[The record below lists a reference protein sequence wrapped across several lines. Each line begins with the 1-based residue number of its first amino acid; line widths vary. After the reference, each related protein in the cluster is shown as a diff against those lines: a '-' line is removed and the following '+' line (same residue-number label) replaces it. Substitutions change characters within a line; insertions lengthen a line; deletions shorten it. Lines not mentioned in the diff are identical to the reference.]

1 MRTHRTV
8 PFATLTLALFTT
20 VIEIFRLTGG
30 HYFDVVLANL
40 DVVTWPEFYNQ
51 PWRVVTSPFTH
62 RDIIAY
68 FVNLA
73 FLLLFGW
80 EIERKHGW
88 AIFLGVFFGALVSAY
103 VIWTNLA
110 HDWIWGISGG
120 VCGLFGFSL
129 IANRCTPW
137 WTTVTHR
144 PLHALYLA
152 NLVWAVIIDVTNLIP
167 YRVAHL
173 DHLMGIL
180 YGMAFGRA
188 FLLAPQ
194 DARWRGAVI
203 ALPIV
208 LFASLFY
215 SPWQVEWRLVKTPPK
230 LVTANADCRL
240 QSPIQDVYIPAPI
253 TFVNASTKPIAV
265 YWLDYEGNPQF
276 MLWLGPSDSAKDN
289 AFVGHPFCIVDG
301 DTEEALQ
308 VVIMT
313 EPGQTIIIH

>member
-62 RDIIAY
+62 RDIMAY

-88 AIFLGVFFGALVSAY
+88 TIFLGVFFGALVSAY

-129 IANRCTPW
+129 IANGRTPW
-137 WTTVTHR
+137 WMTLTHF
-144 PLHALYLA
+144 PLHVLYIA

-173 DHLMGIL
+173 DHLMGVL
-180 YGMAFGRA
+180 YGMAFGNA
-188 FLLAPQ
+188 FLLTPGIS
-194 DARWRGAVI
+194 RWRWVVG
-203 ALPIV
+203 ALPLM

-215 SPWQVEWRLVKTPPK
+215 SPWQVEWRLVKRPPM
-230 LVTANADCRL
+230 LLTTNANCQLR
-240 QSPIQDVYIPAPI
+240 SPEQKIYIPAPI
-253 TFVNASTKPIAV
+253 RFVNASTKSVAV
-265 YWLDYEGNPQF
+265 YWLDYEGKARYQ
-276 MLWLGPSDSAKDN
+276 LWLRPGGSDALNS
-289 AFVGHPFCIVDG
+289 FVGHPFCIIDIDSG
-301 DTEEALQ
+301 EALQ
-308 VVIMT
+308 AAIVT
-313 EPGQTIIIH
+313 EPEQIFTIR